1 MAKRSW
7 KKPKRNADPSVVR
20 RTPAE
25 EKIIQKKYGIGEDEY
40 QSLLI
45 KQSGVCA
52 ICLRHQRKQRLS
64 IDHSHKTGKVRGLLC
79 TRCNRNIGRFFD
91 SYEMLQ
97 RAADYL
103 KASEAIAEI
112 AQG

>member
-1 MAKRSW
+1 MRRKRASAK
-7 KKPKRNADPSVVR
+7 ADPSAVR
-20 RTPAE
+20 RTPQE
-25 EKIIQKKYGIGEDEY
+25 EKIITKKYGITEDDY
-40 QSLLI
+40 QRLLA
-45 KQSGVCA
+45 KQFGVCA

-64 IDHSHKTGKVRGLLC
+64 IDHSHKSGKVRGLLC

-103 KASEAIAEI
+103 KASSEANAEI